1 MSIARIPSTPGT
13 AEDRCRPRSAPF
25 MPVVDGE
32 IEIAFPDEK
41 VSNTAQRLGAVSLAK
56 LGQEDS
62 DCLHTLSRESTGD
75 HAWSVVEFGCSG
87 LTRSRVAVGMEG
99 RTNRSGRRRWW
110 TGLN

>member
-1 MSIARIPSTPGT
+1 
-13 AEDRCRPRSAPF
+13 

-62 DCLHTLSRESTGD
+62 DCLHTLSLESTGD

-87 LTRSRVAVGMEG
+87 FDPVTRGGWNGGPDESF
-99 RTNRSGRRRWW
+99 RT
-110 TGLN
+110 

>member
-62 DCLHTLSRESTGD
+62 DCLHTLSLESTGD

-87 LTRSRVAVGMEG
+87 FDPVTRGGWNGGLDESF
-99 RTNRSGRRRWW
+99 RT
-110 TGLN
+110 